1 MNTLS
6 TTLHPLDALR
16 TAWQRAGHAL
26 WGSARRCVALASGR
40 DVCLS
45 DDEFRSLSHLSPSTL
60 KDIGAPAWMAER
72 GAVLRERELDLL
84 RL

>member
-16 TAWQRAGHAL
+16 SLGLRLRAAL
-26 WGSARRCVALASGR
+26 WGSARHCLALASGR
-40 DVCLS
+40 EVCLGH
-45 DDEFRSLSHLSPSTL
+45 DEFRSLSELSPSTL
-60 KDIGAPAWMAER
+60 KDIGAPDWMAER
-72 GAVLRERELDLL
+72 RAELRSRELDQL